1 MDEPRDSATF
11 RMAVGGLGL
20 GLAIALAG
28 ICVILAFGSG
38 EGEDQHWI
46 KVTSHGFDAK
56 RKPGSSRPRARSN
69 ARLSVGSHK
78 LSGAPEIPGA
88 LWAIAAALAGALLGL
103 LLPSPLLK
111 REEDREEEVRWR
123 TRDTPVMVFAVALA
137 LGVFFV
143 GLFTDVSASRE
154 LQSLVAAGGACLV
167 GIMIPTPARF
177 DLE

>member
-38 EGEDQHWI
+38 EGKDQHWI
-46 KVTSHGFDAK
+46 KVTRHGFDAK
-56 RKPGSSRPRARSN
+56 RKPGSSHPRARSN

-103 LLPSPLLK
+103 LLPSPLPK
-111 REEDREEEVRWR
+111 REDDGKEEPRRRARNV
-123 TRDTPVMVFAVALA
+123 PVTVLALA
-137 LGVFFV
+137 LAFGVFFV
-143 GLFTDVSASRE
+143 GLFTDVSASLE
-154 LQSLVAAGGACLV
+154 LQCLVAAAGACLV